1 MLLRKR
7 LINNRKRARF
17 WWTKSEQLCRFN
29 SKVFSLGVLMFAPGG
44 EKRACGTP
52 NACSKPHSHRPIIWC
67 SSSSLHATP
76 PSSIPTLDQ
85 GRREDNSDLSSP
97 TSWTHQDERG
107 GERGGGLVWKW
118 GIATSLR
125 YKEWRD
131 ETSAIQTGR
140 LFYTLTNT
148 CPLVAGKFLW
158 ANKQS
163 FTLLK
168 IVDNNDQLGKLT
180 SSSLSITPTFLTKKL
195 WMI

>member
-1 MLLRKR
+1 
-7 LINNRKRARF
+7 
-17 WWTKSEQLCRFN
+17 
-29 SKVFSLGVLMFAPGG
+29 MFAPGG

-97 TSWTHQDERG
+97 TSWTHQ

-125 YKEWRD
+125 YKGWRD

>member
-1 MLLRKR
+1 M
-7 LINNRKRARF
+7 
-17 WWTKSEQLCRFN
+17 C
-29 SKVFSLGVLMFAPGG
+29 APGG

-52 NACSKPHSHRPIIWC
+52 NACSKPHSHRPIIRC

-76 PSSIPTLDQ
+76 LSSIPTLDQ

-97 TSWTHQDERG
+97 TSWTHQEEMGEGRG
-107 GERGGGLVWKW
+107 GGGLVWKW

-163 FTLLK
+163 FTLFK
-168 IVDNNDQLGKLT
+168 IVDNNDQLGILPQLGKLT
-180 SSSLSITPTFLTKKL
+180 SSSLSTTSTFLTRKL
-195 WMI
+195 WMIW